1 VLHQQ
6 NRARLLIQLFGLLFF
21 IGLSSVSGPA
31 KADANLVSAIGSA
44 AFRAIEEIPGKDSA
58 GTRLRPLTQLAST
71 LLRAGN
77 VSETRLVLE
86 KARSIESAAVYD
98 VAEVFALSVRVGDR
112 DAAMIYIQKASDIV
126 QLQALKE
133 LVLEQ
138 GKEGNLAGVDA
149 TLELLAALWAK
160 APREPARQQ
169 YAEQPQIGNFQFNY
183 DYVFCDLG
191 KAFAV
196 KGDIPRALTFID
208 RISNPLTRY
217 VLVREIAKAQHKAGD
232 EAGVSK
238 SLRQLSE
245 DVEKYYAQRPFDIA
259 LSKALSF
266 GDAGAVEPARAII
279 DALPLKEDR
288 DRLYADLSQTLA
300 RSGDIADAKKIAEAF
315 GQVNVLVLIGDLQS
329 RVGDEAEALKTFI
342 AARDMM
348 QASGRIGP
356 TMNIVKG
363 LVSAGA
369 FSEALQLSSQIDDL
383 NRQQIFPVLIK
394 EEARRSDI
402 RALKETAPV
411 AFQFLQSAKMP
422 LYERDYADIVLAFS
436 KAGLADETLT
446 ARSLAKKNSQ
456 RLGAIGRALLSPE
469 RLKLKEVDDAIER
482 QDLAAAAGGIRSLSA
497 DLKDAGL
504 FHLTIAQVDAGQPR
518 EAYDTARGIVE
529 PYQRY
534 EALRRIVEAAS
545 KASP

>member
-1 VLHQQ
+1 MLHQQ

-183 DYVFCDLG
+183 D
-191 KAFAV
+191 
-196 KGDIPRALTFID
+196 
-208 RISNPLTRY
+208 
-217 VLVREIAKAQHKAGD
+217 
-232 EAGVSK
+232 
-238 SLRQLSE
+238 
-245 DVEKYYAQRPFDIA
+245 
-259 LSKALSF
+259 
-266 GDAGAVEPARAII
+266 
-279 DALPLKEDR
+279 
-288 DRLYADLSQTLA
+288 
-300 RSGDIADAKKIAEAF
+300 
-315 GQVNVLVLIGDLQS
+315 
-329 RVGDEAEALKTFI
+329 
-342 AARDMM
+342 
-348 QASGRIGP
+348 
-356 TMNIVKG
+356 
-363 LVSAGA
+363 
-369 FSEALQLSSQIDDL
+369 
-383 NRQQIFPVLIK
+383 
-394 EEARRSDI
+394 
-402 RALKETAPV
+402 
-411 AFQFLQSAKMP
+411 
-422 LYERDYADIVLAFS
+422 
-436 KAGLADETLT
+436 
-446 ARSLAKKNSQ
+446 
-456 RLGAIGRALLSPE
+456 
-469 RLKLKEVDDAIER
+469 
-482 QDLAAAAGGIRSLSA
+482 
-497 DLKDAGL
+497 
-504 FHLTIAQVDAGQPR
+504 
-518 EAYDTARGIVE
+518 
-529 PYQRY
+529 
-534 EALRRIVEAAS
+534 
-545 KASP
+545 